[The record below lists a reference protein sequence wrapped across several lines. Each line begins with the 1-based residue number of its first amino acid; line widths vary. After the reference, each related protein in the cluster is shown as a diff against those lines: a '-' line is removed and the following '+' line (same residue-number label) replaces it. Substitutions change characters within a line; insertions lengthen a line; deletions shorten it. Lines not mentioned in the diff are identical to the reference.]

1 MKSLKQISTDSLV
14 TPMQRALALARQAL
28 GTTSPNPAVGA
39 VVVKEGAVIGEG
51 FTLPTGQRH
60 AEIGALE
67 QAGAAAQGAELY
79 TTLEPCC
86 HFGRTPPCTDA
97 IIAAGVKTVHLAI
110 IDPNPQVAGRG
121 CAQLQAAGIQVVV
134 EDTQGAQELYEGF
147 AKHIQSGIPF
157 LTAKFAMSLDG
168 KIATHTGDSKWVTGA
183 ASRRVV
189 QEMRRECDAVLVGIN
204 TVLADDP
211 QLTARDE
218 GGSPLPQQPLR
229 VVLDSQCRTPPDATM
244 LVEPGNTLIVTSQN
258 ASPARIAELADRGA
272 QVLPVP
278 LNEQGRVDLPEVMAE
293 LGRRDVVNLLVEGG
307 GIVLGSLFDAGL
319 VDKVYAFLAPKII
332 GGEAAPT
339 PVGGTG
345 APIMSQSF
353 QLERTRWEQIGEDWL
368 IVGYPVRGHPV
379 RRS

>member
-1 MKSLKQISTDSLV
+1 MKQISADPLV

-28 GTTSPNPAVGA
+28 GNTSPNPAVGA
-39 VVVKEGAVIGEG
+39 VVVKESVVIGEG
-51 FTLPTGQRH
+51 FTLPPGQRH
-60 AEIGALE
+60 AEIVALTH
-67 QAGAAAQGAELY
+67 AAAAAQGAELY

-86 HFGRTPPCTDA
+86 HLGRTSPCTEA
-97 IIAAGVKTVHLAI
+97 IIAAGVKTVRLAL
-110 IDPNPQVAGRG
+110 IDPNPRVAGRG
-121 CAQLQAAGIQVVV
+121 CAQLRAAGIQVVV
-134 EDTQGAQELYEGF
+134 EDTQGAQELCEGF

-168 KIATHTGDSKWVTGA
+168 KIATHTGDSRWVTGA
-183 ASRRVV
+183 ESRRLV

-218 GGSPLPQQPLR
+218 GGSPLARQPLR
-229 VVLDSQCRTPPDATM
+229 VVLDSQCRLPSDAKM
-244 LVEPGNTLIVTSQN
+244 LGEPGTTLIVTSEST
-258 ASPARIAELADRGA
+258 SPARIAELADRGV
-272 QVLPVP
+272 QFLQVP
-278 LNEQGRVDLPEVMAE
+278 LNEVGRLDLSETTAE

-319 VDKVYAFLAPKII
+319 VDKVYAFVAPKII

-345 APIMSQSF
+345 APTMSQSW
-353 QLERTRWEQIGEDWL
+353 QLERTRWERIGEDWL
-368 IVGYPVRGHPV
+368 IVGYPVPRN
-379 RRS
+379 

>member
-1 MKSLKQISTDSLV
+1 MKSLKQISVDPLV
-14 TPMQRALALARQAL
+14 TPMQRAVALARQAL

-39 VVVKEGAVIGEG
+39 VIVKEGAMIGEG
-51 FTLPTGQRH
+51 FTLPAGRRH

-211 QLTARDE
+211 LLTARDE
-218 GGSPLPQQPLR
+218 GGSPLLRQPLR
-229 VVLDSQCRTPPDATM
+229 VVLDSQCRTPSDAKM
-244 LVEPGNTLIVTSQN
+244 LREPGNTLIVTSES
-258 ASPARIAELADRGA
+258 ASPARVAELADRGA
-272 QVLPVP
+272 QVLQVP
-278 LNEQGRVDLPEVMAE
+278 LNEQGRADLPETMAE

-319 VDKVYAFLAPKII
+319 VDKVYAFIAPKII

-345 APIMSQSF
+345 APTMSQSC

-368 IVGYPVRGHPV
+368 IIGYPVPGYPV
-379 RRS
+379 PRS

>member
-1 MKSLKQISTDSLV
+1 
-14 TPMQRALALARQAL
+14 MQRALALARQAL

-51 FTLPTGQRH
+51 FTLPPGQAH
-60 AEIGALE
+60 AEIGALA

-86 HFGRTPPCTDA
+86 HFGRTPPCTEA
-97 IIAAGVKTVHLAI
+97 IIAAGVKTVHLAV
-110 IDPNPQVAGRG
+110 IDPNPKVAGRG
-121 CAQLQAAGIQVVV
+121 CAQLQAGGIQVVV
-134 EDTQGAQELYEGF
+134 EDTQGAQELCEGF
-147 AKHIQSGIPF
+147 AKHIQGGIPF
-157 LTAKFAMSLDG
+157 LTDKFAMSLDG

-218 GGSPLPQQPLR
+218 GGSPLPRQPLR
-229 VVLDSQCRTPPDATM
+229 VVLDSQCRTPLDAKM
-244 LVEPGNTLIVTSQN
+244 LGEPGNTLIVTTES
-258 ASPARIAELADRGA
+258 ASPARVAELADRGVR
-272 QVLPVP
+272 VLQVP
-278 LNEQGRVDLPEVMAE
+278 LNEPGRVDLAETVAE

-307 GIVLGSLFDAGL
+307 GIVLGSLFDAGM
-319 VDKVYAFLAPKII
+319 VDKVYAFIAPKII
-332 GGEAAPT
+332 GGETAPT

-345 APIMSQSF
+345 APTLSQSWH
-353 QLERTRWEQIGEDWL
+353 LERTRWEQIGEDWL
-368 IVGYPVRGHPV
+368 IIGYPVRGYPV
-379 RRS
+379 PRS

>member
-1 MKSLKQISTDSLV
+1 MGTLKQISADSLA
-14 TPMQRALALARQAL
+14 TPMQRALTLGRQAL
-28 GTTSPNPAVGA
+28 GTTSPNPPVGA
-39 VVVKEGAVIGEG
+39 VIVKEGAVIGEG
-51 FTLPTGQRH
+51 FTLPPGQRH
-60 AEIGALE
+60 AEICALE

-86 HFGRTPPCTDA
+86 HFGRTPPCTEA
-97 IIAAGVKTVHLAI
+97 IIAAGVKTVHLAV

-121 CAQLQAAGIQVVV
+121 CTQLQAAGIQVVV
-134 EDTQGAQELYEGF
+134 EDTQGARELCEGF
-147 AKHIQSGIPF
+147 AKHIQSGMPF

-211 QLTARDE
+211 LLTVRDE
-218 GGSPLPQQPLR
+218 GGSPILRQPLR
-229 VVLDSQCRTPPDATM
+229 VVLDSQCRTPSDAKM
-244 LVEPGNTLIVTSQN
+244 LREPGNTLIVTSES
-258 ASPARIAELADRGA
+258 ASPARVAELADRGA
-272 QVLPVP
+272 QVLQVP
-278 LNEQGRVDLPEVMAE
+278 LNEQGRVDLPETMAE

-319 VDKVYAFLAPKII
+319 VDKVYAFIAPKII
-332 GGEAAPT
+332 GGKAAPT

-345 APIMSQSF
+345 APNMSQSC

-368 IVGYPVRGHPV
+368 IIGYPVRGYPDP
-379 RRS
+379 RS

>member
-1 MKSLKQISTDSLV
+1 
-14 TPMQRALALARQAL
+14 MQRALALARQAL

-39 VVVKEGAVIGEG
+39 VVVKEGVVIGEG
-51 FTLPTGQRH
+51 FTLPPGQRH

-86 HFGRTPPCTDA
+86 HLGRTPPCTEA
-97 IIAAGVKTVHLAI
+97 IIAAGVKTVHLAV
-110 IDPNPQVAGRG
+110 IDPNPRVAGRG

-168 KIATHTGDSKWVTGA
+168 KIATHSGDSKWVTGA

-218 GGSPLPQQPLR
+218 GGSPLPRQPLR
-229 VVLDSQCRTPPDATM
+229 VVLDSQCRMPSEAKM
-244 LVEPGNTLIVTSQN
+244 LREPGNTLIVTSES
-258 ASPARIAELADRGA
+258 ASPARVAELADRGA
-272 QVLPVP
+272 QVLQVP
-278 LNEQGRVDLPEVMAE
+278 LNEQGRVDLPETLAE
-293 LGRRDVVNLLVEGG
+293 LGRRDVVNLLAEGG

-319 VDKVYAFLAPKII
+319 VDKVYAFIAPKII

-339 PVGGTG
+339 PVGGAG
-345 APIMSQSF
+345 APTMSQSC

-368 IVGYPVRGHPV
+368 IIGYPVR
-379 RRS
+379 RN

>member
-1 MKSLKQISTDSLV
+1 MGTLKQISADPLV
-14 TPMQRALALARQAL
+14 TTMQRALALARQAL

-51 FTLPTGQRH
+51 FTLPPGQRH
-60 AEIGALE
+60 AEIGALA
-67 QAGAAAQGAELY
+67 QASDAAQGAELY
-79 TTLEPCC
+79 TTMEPCC
-86 HFGRTPPCTDA
+86 HFGRTPPCTEA
-97 IIAAGVKTVHLAI
+97 IIAAGVKTVHLAVV
-110 IDPNPQVAGRG
+110 DPNPQVAGRG
-121 CAQLQAAGIQVVV
+121 CAQLGAAGIQVVM

-183 ASRRVV
+183 AARRMV
-189 QEMRRECDAVLVGIN
+189 QEMRRECDAVMVGIN

-218 GGSPLPQQPLR
+218 KGSPLPRQPLR
-229 VVLDSQCRTPPDATM
+229 VVLDSQCRTPPDAKM
-244 LVEPGNTLIVTSQN
+244 LREPGNTLIVTSES
-258 ASPARIAELADRGA
+258 ASPDRVAELVDQGA
-272 QVLPVP
+272 QVLQAP
-278 LNEQGRVDLPEVMAE
+278 LNEHGRVDLPETMAE

-319 VDKVYAFLAPKII
+319 VDKVYAFIAPKII
-332 GGEAAPT
+332 GGEAAPA

-345 APIMSQSF
+345 ATAMAQSCV
-353 QLERTRWEQIGEDWL
+353 LERTRWEQIGDDWL
-368 IVGYPVRGHPV
+368 IVGYPVRN
-379 RRS
+379 S